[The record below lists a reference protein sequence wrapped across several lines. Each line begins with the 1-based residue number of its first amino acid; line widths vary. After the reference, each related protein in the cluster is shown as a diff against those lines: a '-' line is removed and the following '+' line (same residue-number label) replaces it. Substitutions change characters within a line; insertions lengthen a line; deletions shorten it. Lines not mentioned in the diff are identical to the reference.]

1 MGVLVKEKL
10 QLQQQQQQ
18 QQAGGSVMLKDQA
31 RCRRG
36 GKGGGGGVGSTT
48 FVQLELAGEP
58 PLPCGWEKCLDLQSG
73 LIYFKDWNTGTR
85 VYSDPR
91 RQYCNLRPVL
101 MNPRNRIGHD
111 LRVDEDHDDSLNLSL
126 NPPGANCLQQQQQ
139 SKRSTL
145 SLTNCLSTSLALH
158 HSQELSRRRRSDSSS
173 SPAESSSPAAA
184 ATGPLMSSEPE
195 AATSSCKRSISTP
208 LGSQCSSECL
218 TSPSTTMLHQDDEEE
233 VQQPR
238 STSRLE
244 PAAVHTLAT
253 EPVLLPDQPE
263 ACKEEE
269 EEADAGVIMVAVGC
283 KSCMMYIMLPK
294 LHPSCPKCGNSD
306 SLLDFAS
313 SLAMPKKQRVEK
325 FNWVK

>member
-1 MGVLVKEKL
+1 M
-10 QLQQQQQQ
+10 
-18 QQAGGSVMLKDQA
+18 
-31 RCRRG
+31 
-36 GKGGGGGVGSTT
+36 
-48 FVQLELAGEP
+48 
-58 PLPCGWEKCLDLQSG
+58 
-73 LIYFKDWNTGTR
+73 
-85 VYSDPR
+85 YSDPR

-101 MNPRNRIGHD
+101 MNPRNRIEHD

-158 HSQELSRRRRSDSSS
+158 HSHELSRRRRSDSSS
-173 SPAESSSPAAA
+173 SPAESSSPASAAAAA

-195 AATSSCKRSISTP
+195 AAASSCKRSISTP

-218 TSPSTTMLHQDDEEE
+218 TSPSTTMLHQGTSYVYPLPNSGSSYSFGLLPKNSCSSSCDQIIHELSILFSFSFSLSLSLFKDDEEE

-253 EPVLLPDQPE
+253 EPVLLQDQPE
-263 ACKEEE
+263 ACKE

-313 SLAMPKKQRVEK
+313 SLAMPKKQRVQK

>member
-1 MGVLVKEKL
+1 
-10 QLQQQQQQ
+10 
-18 QQAGGSVMLKDQA
+18 MLKDQA
-31 RCRRG
+31 QCRRG
-36 GKGGGGGVGSTT
+36 GRGEGGVGLTT

-73 LIYFKDWNTGTR
+73 LIYFKDWNTGTH

-101 MNPRNRIGHD
+101 MNPRNRVGHD

-139 SKRSTL
+139 SKGSTL

-158 HSQELSRRRRSDSSS
+158 HSHELSRRRRSDSSS

-195 AATSSCKRSISTP
+195 AATSSCKRSISTT

-218 TSPSTTMLHQDDEEE
+218 TSPSTTMLHQG
-233 VQQPR
+233 
-238 STSRLE
+238 TSY
-244 PAAVHTLAT
+244 VHPL
-253 EPVLLPDQPE
+253 PNSGSSCSFGLLPKNSCSSSCDQIIHE
-263 ACKEEE
+263 LS
-269 EEADAGVIMVAVGC
+269 I
-283 KSCMMYIMLPK
+283 IFF
-294 LHPSCPKCGNSD
+294 
-306 SLLDFAS
+306 SL
-313 SLAMPKKQRVEK
+313 SLSLSHTHTNLQLLQIKPRLSG
-325 FNWVK
+325 

>member
-18 QQAGGSVMLKDQA
+18 AGGSVMLKDQA
-31 RCRRG
+31 QCRRG
-36 GKGGGGGVGSTT
+36 GRGEGGVGLTT

-73 LIYFKDWNTGTR
+73 LIYFKDWNTGTH

-101 MNPRNRIGHD
+101 MNPRNRVGHD

-139 SKRSTL
+139 SKGSTL

-158 HSQELSRRRRSDSSS
+158 HSHELSRRRRSDSSS

-195 AATSSCKRSISTP
+195 AATSSCKRSISTT

-238 STSRLE
+238 SRSRLE

-253 EPVLLPDQPE
+253 EPVLLQVQPE
-263 ACKEEE
+263 ACKE

-313 SLAMPKKQRVEK
+313 SLAMPKKQRVQK